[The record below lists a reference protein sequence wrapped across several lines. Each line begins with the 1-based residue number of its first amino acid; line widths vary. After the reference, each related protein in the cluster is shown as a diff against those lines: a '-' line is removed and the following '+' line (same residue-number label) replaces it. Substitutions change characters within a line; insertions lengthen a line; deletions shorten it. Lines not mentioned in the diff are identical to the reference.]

1 MPQRVSQSLHTFGY
15 TVDVLQVKPDF
26 TISVLGSS
34 CNSLIFVLIL
44 SSFFFVYLFL
54 GIPS

>member
-1 MPQRVSQSLHTFGY
+1 MPQHVSQSLHTFGY

-34 CNSLIFVLIL
+34 CKSFIFALIL